1 MVVLYFFWVI
11 FLFLF
16 TFAIGIVAPLAGV
29 GGGVVFVPLVTA
41 FSPFNIDYI
50 RGVGI
55 IVALT
60 SALSSVPTTM
70 SRGLASLKI
79 VAPLAILANVTAI
92 LGSSFGIVVS
102 NVFPAGKY
110 YIILALGVLL
120 FIVLAVMTFSQRVE
134 FPEVEKVDVISRKLG
149 LRGSWYEPSLDE
161 EVEYVSTNFHLA
173 LPLFGIIGF
182 MAGMF
187 GLGAGWASVPILNLI
202 MGLPIRVAVST
213 SMLLISIN
221 ASAAAWVYIA
231 KGAVLSILVVP
242 SILGMTL
249 GSRISALLVLKV
261 RPRTIRLAVM
271 GIIFIAG
278 ILNIYKGLVGI
289 YGGG

>member
-1 MVVLYFFWVI
+1 VVLYFFWTV

-16 TFAIGIVAPLAGV
+16 TFVIGIIAPLAGV
-29 GGGVVFVPLVTA
+29 GGGVVFVPLITA

-55 IVALT
+55 LVALT
-60 SALSSVPTTM
+60 SALSSVPTTVN
-70 SRGLASLKI
+70 RGLASLK
-79 VAPLAILANVTAI
+79 VVTPLAIVANITAI
-92 LGSSFGIVVS
+92 LGSSFGIMVS
-102 NVFPAGKY
+102 NVFPKGKY

-120 FIVLAVMTFSQRVE
+120 FIVLAVIALSRRVE
-134 FPEVEKVDVISRKLG
+134 FPEVKKIDLISKKLD

-161 EVEYVSTNFHLA
+161 VVEYRSTNLHIA

-182 MAGMF
+182 IAGMF
-187 GLGAGWASVPILNLI
+187 GLGAGWASVPILNLV

-221 ASAAAWVYIA
+221 ASAAAWVYISR
-231 KGAVLSILVVP
+231 GAVLSILVVP

-249 GSRISALLVLKV
+249 GSRISAILVLRV
-261 RPRTIRLAVM
+261 RPRTIRMAVI
-271 GIIFIAG
+271 GIMFIAA
-278 ILNIYKGLVGI
+278 ILNVYKGFIGL

>member
-1 MVVLYFFWVI
+1 MVPCFFWVI

-16 TFAIGIVAPLAGV
+16 TFAIGILAPLAGV
-29 GGGVVFVPLVTA
+29 GGGVVFVPLITA

-70 SRGLASLKI
+70 NRGLASLKI
-79 VAPLAILANVTAI
+79 VVPLAIVANVTAI
-92 LGSSFGIVVS
+92 LGSSFGIFVS
-102 NVFPAGKY
+102 NVFPEGKY
-110 YIILALGVLL
+110 YIVLALGILL

-134 FPEVEKVDVISRKLG
+134 FPEVRKVDAISKRLG

-161 EVEYVSTNFHLA
+161 EVEYASTNFHVA

-249 GSRISALLVLKV
+249 GSRISALLVLRV
-261 RPRTIRLAVM
+261 RPRTIRIAVM
-271 GIIFIAG
+271 GIILIAG
-278 ILNIYKGLVGI
+278 VLNVYKGLVGI